1 MDCVGRELG
10 AKINNI
16 FVDVDK
22 YCAAIDFT
30 ARKKIETESN

>member
-16 FVDVDK
+16 FVDVDADK
-22 YCAAIDFT
+22 YCAANYFT
-30 ARKKIETESN
+30 ARKNGNGE